1 MMFNQ
6 ITSALRILRRRWGF
20 TLLNGAGLA
29 IGMASCLLIGLY
41 VQHELTFDTHH
52 PYAERTYRVVQ
63 ANTETG
69 GGTSFFGDAALPALE
84 SAPGVETIARVFPSG
99 RDITIPGTDGGPENV
114 FNEQDFY
121 FADPTV
127 FDVLAWEVAQGDARR
142 ALDGPNGA
150 VVTMDAAEQYF
161 RDQNP
166 IGQQLRISQNGR
178 TIDLTVSAVIAKPD
192 PASHLSPRILAPFD
206 VHAALWGYQ
215 PGTTFS
221 SYWYPSNYLY
231 AVLSPD
237 ADVEATEG
245 AIRTAVD
252 NGRDEASAATY
263 DAELQPITDIHLY
276 SDLNRDAPGGS
287 PDRVYLFIV
296 IAAFILGIACVN
308 FVNLAT
314 AQGTERTRE
323 IGVRM
328 SIGAG
333 RGQLVRQL
341 LTESMIVSALAGVV
355 AVILTI
361 GLFPA
366 FQTLI
371 GTEMQPDVYANPWL
385 WVGVAV
391 VVVFTGIGAGSYPA
405 AILTRL
411 DPSDVLS
418 RRARGLGRGAGL
430 RKSLVVLQFA
440 ISAALIVATTIAFQQ
455 LQYVES
461 ADLGFDD
468 EALISVAARGNYATI
483 KREMESRADIQRVVG
498 TMDTPGTGVGRA
510 FQTVFNGEPLPDDA
524 PSYATTYV
532 DFGFFEMLDLKMAA
546 GRPFSADHPGDIG
559 RALPP
564 TDVHF
569 QPYTRGRAVV
579 INESMARS
587 RGWTPEEALGQTV
600 RSVVREGEEIYTD
613 MQGEIVGVV
622 ADFHFSALR
631 EPIRPLVMYPA
642 LTPSPTENEQSAN
655 LTTLLVK
662 ASSGGSLG
670 QAMSTV
676 REVWHD
682 VLPGE
687 VFEAS
692 FVDDR
697 LDAMYEEERRTGWL
711 VGTFAGLA
719 IFVACLGLFGLA
731 AFAARQRTKEIGIR
745 KALGASVTSIVR
757 MISSEYVLLVSIAV
771 LIASPVA
778 YLGMSEWLEAFAY
791 RIELGVWPFAV
802 AILSMLLVAV
812 VTVGS
817 QALRAARV
825 DPATTLRDE

>member
-1 MMFNQ
+1 M
-6 ITSALRILRRRWGF
+6 
-20 TLLNGAGLA
+20 
-29 IGMASCLLIGLY
+29 
-41 VQHELTFDTHH
+41 
-52 PYAERTYRVVQ
+52 
-63 ANTETG
+63 
-69 GGTSFFGDAALPALE
+69 
-84 SAPGVETIARVFPSG
+84 
-99 RDITIPGTDGGPENV
+99 
-114 FNEQDFY
+114 
-121 FADPTV
+121 
-127 FDVLAWEVAQGDARR
+127 
-142 ALDGPNGA
+142 
-150 VVTMDAAEQYF
+150 VTTDAAEQYF
-161 RDQNP
+161 GNQNP

-206 VHAALWGYQ
+206 AHAALWGYQ

-263 DAELQPITDIHLY
+263 DAQLQPITDIHLY

-341 LTESMIVSALAGVV
+341 LTESMIVSLLAGVV
-355 AVILTI
+355 AVVLTI

-371 GTEMQPDVYANPWL
+371 GTEMQPDVYTNPWL
-385 WVGVAV
+385 WVGVAL

-418 RRARGLGRGAGL
+418 RRAQGLGRGAGL

-455 LQYVES
+455 LQYVEG

-468 EALISVAARGNYATI
+468 DALISVAARGNYATI

-569 QPYTRGRAVV
+569 QPYTRDRAVV

-600 RSVVREGEEIYTD
+600 RSVVREGEQIYTD

-622 ADFHFSALR
+622 EDFHFSALR

-642 LTPSPTENEQSAN
+642 LTPSPTENEPSAN

-670 QAMSTV
+670 QAMSTVREVWHDVLPGEVFEASFVDDRLDAMYEEERRMSTV

-745 KALGASVTSIVR
+745 KALGASVVSIVR